1 MDAREAET
9 ALAQAARRRQ
19 QTIEA
24 GTRGWSARAT
34 WTLCLAVLTLGIL
47 TDADMTWL
55 WFVLVVLGGGTAW
68 SSGVRLR
75 RTGASHRWQ
84 LAVAAS
90 ALVAF
95 AAYVLF
101 QFPARALDWPLPN
114 TVGALGACLVV
125 VLLVRPVQARL
136 AASLRP

>member
-9 ALAQAARRRQ
+9 ALEQAAKRRRH
-19 QTIEA
+19 TVEA
-24 GTRGWSARAT
+24 RTRGWSARTT
-34 WTLCLAVLTLGIL
+34 WGLCTAVLTLGL
-47 TDADMTWL
+47 FTDADMIWL
-55 WFVLVVLGGGTAW
+55 WAALAVLGGGLVWTN
-68 SSGVRLR
+68 GVRLR
-75 RTGASHRWQ
+75 RTPASRRWQ
-84 LAVAAS
+84 AAVAAS

-114 TVGALGACLVV
+114 TVGAIGACLVV
-125 VLLVRPVQARL
+125 LLLVRPVQARL